1 MKQQILDAQK
11 REYISAYSQRLA
23 RLGELIDAIEAGDD
37 THKAEALELTTFFV
51 KHGDN
56 VAFLANEISEKLDP
70 TTPEKITSMI
80 AKPQPQQPRYK
91 AKTYAEIIRDGS
103 RGRD

>member
-11 REYISAYSQRLA
+11 REYLTTYSQRLA
-23 RLGELIDAIEAGDD
+23 RLGDLIEEIEAGDD
-37 THKAEALELTTFFV
+37 THKADALELTTFFV

-56 VAFLANEISEKLDP
+56 VAFLAGQLREALDP
-70 TTPEKITSMI
+70 TTPEKIMSTI
-80 AKPQPQQPRYK
+80 PKPQPQQPSYK
-91 AKTYAEIIRDGS
+91 AKTYDEIIRDGF